1 MLLIKA
7 LLVIGLQEFQVLRK
21 ALWSS
26 MMYTTLPSQKQVTQA
41 LLQHADKLNETDQ

>member
-7 LLVIGLQEFQVLRK
+7 LLVIGLEESQVLRK

-26 MMYTTLPSQKQVTQA
+26 MMNTTLPSQKQVTQA
-41 LLQHADKLNETDQ
+41 LLQHVVKLTESDQ